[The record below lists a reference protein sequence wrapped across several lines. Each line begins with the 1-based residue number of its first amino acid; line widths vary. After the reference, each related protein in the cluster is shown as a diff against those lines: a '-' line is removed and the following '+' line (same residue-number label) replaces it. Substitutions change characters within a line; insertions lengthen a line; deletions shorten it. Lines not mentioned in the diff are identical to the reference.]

1 MKKEGEEIMELK
13 HDGDPLYKKVFY
25 IVLALGSL
33 YLAFIFLKS
42 V

>member
-1 MKKEGEEIMELK
+1 MKKENEEIMELK
-13 HDGDPLYKKVFY
+13 HEAVPIYKTIFY

-33 YLAFIFLKS
+33 YLAFILMKS

>member
-1 MKKEGEEIMELK
+1 MKEEHSELQELK
-13 HDGDPLYKKVFY
+13 HEAVPIYKTIFY

-33 YLAFIFLKS
+33 YFAFIFLKS